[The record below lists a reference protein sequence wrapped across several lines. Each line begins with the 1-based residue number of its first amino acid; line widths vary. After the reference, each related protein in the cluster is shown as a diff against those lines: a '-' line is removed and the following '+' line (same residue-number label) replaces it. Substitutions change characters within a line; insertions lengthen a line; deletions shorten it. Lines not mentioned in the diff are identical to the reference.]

1 MVCLLFFKGILLCE
15 NDASVESIYTESPCM
30 EGEGNAQGAEE
41 AAMTTEG
48 MDRETNERLDKV
60 LQMRRTVRSFT
71 DKVPPRQQIE
81 QIIEAGLLAPY
92 AAAAVGEVKL
102 FRRFFVFER
111 GGESIARVAEMAAEQ
126 MKATV
131 AGLKQQCEAN
141 PAVAEKAGSFL
152 KRLEMLVASGS
163 VPITEAPYYVV
174 IGEKTGIPPA
184 EMQSLAHVLENM
196 WLKATALGLGFRLIS
211 LTAQLGHNE
220 DFCKLLGV
228 MPSEFAFDG
237 CTIGYA
243 TEWPPP
249 TDRPSFEEAVS
260 WFEG

>member
-1 MVCLLFFKGILLCE
+1 
-15 NDASVESIYTESPCM
+15 
-30 EGEGNAQGAEE
+30 
-41 AAMTTEG
+41 MTREG

-71 DKVPPRQQIE
+71 DKVPPRQQVE

-92 AAAAVGEVKL
+92 AAAAVEGVKL
-102 FRRFFVFER
+102 FRRFFVFKR
-111 GGESIARVAEMAAEQ
+111 GGESIAKVAELAVEQ
-126 MKATV
+126 MKELV
-131 AGLKQQCEAN
+131 AGLKQQCEAD
-141 PAVAEKAGSFL
+141 PGVAEKAEPFV
-152 KRLEMLVASGS
+152 KRLEMMVSSGT

-174 IGEKTGIPPA
+174 IAEKTGIPHA

-196 WLKATALGLGFRLIS
+196 WLKATALGFGFRLIS
-211 LTAQLGHNE
+211 MTANFGHNE

-228 MPSEFAFDG
+228 MPGDFAFDG

-249 TDRPSFEEAVS
+249 TARPSFEEAVS
-260 WFEG
+260 WFS

>member
-1 MVCLLFFKGILLCE
+1 
-15 NDASVESIYTESPCM
+15 
-30 EGEGNAQGAEE
+30 
-41 AAMTTEG
+41 MTIKG
-48 MDRETNERLDKV
+48 MDQETNERLDKV

-71 DKVPPRQQIE
+71 DEVPPRQQVE

-92 AAAAVGEVKL
+92 AAAAVEGVKL

-111 GGESIARVAEMAAEQ
+111 GGESIARVAELAIEQ
-126 MKATV
+126 MKAMV
-131 AGLKQQCEAN
+131 AGLKQQCEAD
-141 PAVAEKAGSFL
+141 PLVAEKAGSFV
-152 KRLEMLVASGS
+152 KRLEMVVASGTI
-163 VPITEAPYYVV
+163 PITEAPYYVV

-211 LTAQLGHNE
+211 MTAGLGRNE

-228 MPSEFAFDG
+228 IPGEFAFDG

-243 TEWPPP
+243 TTWPSP
-249 TDRPSFEEAVS
+249 TPRPSFKEAVS
-260 WFEG
+260 WFS